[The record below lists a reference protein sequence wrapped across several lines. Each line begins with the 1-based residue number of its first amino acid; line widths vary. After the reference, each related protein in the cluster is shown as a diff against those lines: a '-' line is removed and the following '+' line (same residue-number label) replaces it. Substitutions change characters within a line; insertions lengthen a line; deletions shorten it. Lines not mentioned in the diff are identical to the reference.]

1 MLHFPVRGWF
11 RPVELCVPDT
21 HRTRGLENRSANH
34 PPLLGQGRVY
44 DAPRPPQAVPGARPP
59 RCTPSSEC
67 RRRTG
72 ASAHANEQMRSAPL
86 GREWCLCSLLSMSW
100 QTRSHLTMPA
110 K

>member
-44 DAPRPPQAVPGARPP
+44 DAPRPPGGPGRAAAQVHPVVGMQAAY
-59 RCTPSSEC
+59 
-67 RRRTG
+67 
-72 ASAHANEQMRSAPL
+72 
-86 GREWCLCSLLSMSW
+86 GRECS
-100 QTRSHLTMPA
+100 REPA
-110 K
+110 DEICTFRKGVALVFAAEHVVAN